1 MSLLTTFFLLA
12 FGISLIILVFAGLPS
27 PQERLIEARITN
39 IRNPRRV
46 LRYEGGEA
54 DLTEGQSGTLSERL
68 GRYLKEYSFS
78 AKIETLLVQ
87 SDSDRTVGQLVLL
100 SVRFLVIGML
110 LGGVISQSIPVGL
123 LVGTLG
129 SGLPY
134 ARLKWTRTRR
144 LKAVT
149 AALPD
154 AADLMARAMRA
165 GHSVTQAI
173 EALGEQAPLPL
184 STEFAKVFQQQKLG
198 IPLRDVLLDLGTRIP
213 SRDLHFLITAILV
226 QRETGGDLADILDR
240 TTETLRERIRVEGE
254 VRVHTAQGRLTG
266 WILSMLPPVIL
277 VFISL
282 FCPSYTHVLFTDP
295 LGQKLLYASAAC
307 MIIGALVIRKIVKVS
322 F

>member
-12 FGISLIILVFAGLPS
+12 FGLSLIILIFAGLPS
-27 PQERLIEARITN
+27 PQERVIEARITN

-54 DLTEGQSGTLSERL
+54 DLAEGESGTLSERL

-78 AKIETLLVQ
+78 ANIETLLMQ
-87 SDSDRTVGQLVLL
+87 ANSEGTVGQLVLV
-100 SVRFLVIGML
+100 SIRFLLLGLL
-110 LGGVISQSIPVGL
+110 LGGVISRSIMGAIVIGVIASAMPL
-123 LVGTLG
+123 
-129 SGLPY
+129 
-134 ARLKWTRTRR
+134 ARLKWKRSKR
-144 LKAVT
+144 LNAVT

-173 EALGEQAPLPL
+173 EALGEQAPPPL
-184 STEFAKVFQQQKLG
+184 SVEFAKVFQQQKLG
-198 IPLRDVLLDLGTRIP
+198 IPLRDVLIDLSLRIP

-226 QRETGGDLADILDR
+226 QRETGGDLAEILDR

-266 WILSMLPPVIL
+266 WILSMLPPAIL
-277 VFISL
+277 GFISL

-295 LGQKLLYASAAC
+295 LGQKLLYASSAC
-307 MIIGALVIRKIVKVS
+307 MVTGALVIRRIVKVT